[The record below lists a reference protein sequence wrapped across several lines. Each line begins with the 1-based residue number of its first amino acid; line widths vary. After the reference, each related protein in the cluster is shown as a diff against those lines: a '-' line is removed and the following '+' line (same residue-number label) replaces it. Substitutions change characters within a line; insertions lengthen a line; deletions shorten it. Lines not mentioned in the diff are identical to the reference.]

1 MPKYNIISARKIKW
15 VIEIEK
21 EKKEEKV
28 LNLLSSKMIIECR
41 TLQLDIT

>member
-15 VIEIEK
+15 AIEFGKKI
-21 EKKEEKV
+21 KEEKV